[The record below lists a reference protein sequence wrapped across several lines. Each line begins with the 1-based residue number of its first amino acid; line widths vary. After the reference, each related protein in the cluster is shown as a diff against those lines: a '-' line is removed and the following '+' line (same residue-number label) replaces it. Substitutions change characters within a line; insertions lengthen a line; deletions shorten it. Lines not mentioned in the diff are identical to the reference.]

1 MACTLVQALLDQA
14 TAAVEALNDDEQGRR
29 RVAARALL
37 QESPTPT
44 AVLDRAG
51 EVEIVNDAWRVM
63 FHLLSAGAPVALPVA
78 IAAAAKEVLTTGVQ
92 VELDEVEVVTPR
104 RTCYLAVHLAPRRGP
119 QGELTGVIAVS
130 ADITDDVVRRKLEV
144 GDGALVWT
152 GDTSGLSNHA
162 NDCWRSYTGLA
173 TSAHWIEV
181 VHPDDRA
188 RCAQSIG
195 EAGRLRGSVEIEARL
210 RRHDGVYRWHRVRF
224 ASMLG
229 DRWLGAAVDV
239 HDARNM
245 EIERDELAS
254 RERAA
259 RADAEQANR
268 LKDQFLAAVSHELR
282 APLTTLLL
290 WEKVLRD
297 DASDAALRRR
307 ALDAIH
313 QSAMLQS
320 RLVADLLDVSRAIS
334 GKLYIDLRPVDITF
348 VLGEALQAFA
358 PVAAEKQ
365 LVLDTHIEPPIG
377 LVQADMVR
385 IRQVLDNLLSNA
397 IKFTD
402 PGGRVDVSLRR
413 LERSIEIEI
422 ADTGRGIAEELLP
435 GLFQPFYQG
444 DDALTRTHGGLG
456 LGLAIAHQL
465 VTLHHGTLSA
475 RSAGRGR
482 GATFT
487 VTLPASAARR
497 SSTPPTGLRPQSLD
511 GVRVLLVDDD
521 PRVRDALALLLR
533 RAGATVDT
541 AGSADD
547 ARARFAAAPPMILLC
562 DIAMPREDGYE
573 LIRKLRADGV
583 TTPAIA
589 LTALARAS
597 DARDA
602 LDAGFDEHIAKPVD
616 FERLV
621 SCIAALLGPERIA

>member
-1 MACTLVQALLDQA
+1 MASALVQALLDQA
-14 TAAVEALNDDEQGRR
+14 TSAVEVIDDAERARR
-29 RVAARALL
+29 RLAARALL
-37 QESPTPT
+37 HELPTPT
-44 AVLDRAG
+44 AVFDRAG
-51 EVEIVNDAWRVM
+51 ELEVVNHAWRVT
-63 FHLLSAGAPVALPVA
+63 FHQLSASGPMALPGA
-78 IAAAAKEVLTTGVQ
+78 ITAAAHDVQATGVA
-92 VELDEVEVVTPR
+92 VELHELEVVTPR
-104 RTCYLAVHLAPRRGP
+104 RTCYCAMRFAPRHGP
-119 QGELTGVIAVS
+119 SGELTGVIAVA

-144 GDGALVWT
+144 ADSALVWT
-152 GDTSGLSNHA
+152 GDGSGLSNHA
-162 NDCWRSYTGLA
+162 NEAWRSYTAQA
-173 TSAHWIEV
+173 TSAHWIDI

-188 RCAQSIG
+188 RCAQAIG
-195 EAGRLRGSVEIEARL
+195 EAARLRGSVEIEARL
-210 RRHDGVYRWHRVRF
+210 RRNDAAYRWHRVRF
-224 ASMLG
+224 ATMGG

-297 DASDAALRRR
+297 DSVDIEMRRH

-313 QSAMLQS
+313 HSAMLQS

-334 GKLYIDLRPVDITF
+334 GKLYVDLRPTDITF
-348 VLGEALQAFA
+348 VLGEALQGFA
-358 PVAAEKQ
+358 PAAAEKQ
-365 LVLDTHIEPPIG
+365 LVLETHIEPPIG
-377 LVQADMVR
+377 LVQADVVR
-385 IRQVLDNLLSNA
+385 MRQVLDNLLSNA

-435 GLFQPFYQG
+435 GLFQPFNQG
-444 DDALTRTHGGLG
+444 DDALTRMHGGLG

-475 RSAGRGR
+475 RSEGRGR
-482 GATFT
+482 GAIFT

-497 SSTPPTGLRPQSLD
+497 SSTPPTGLRPRSLE

-533 RAGATVDT
+533 RAGASVET
-541 AGSADD
+541 AESADA
-547 ARARFAAAPPMILLC
+547 ARAHLATDAPMVLLC

-573 LIRKLRADGV
+573 LIRKLRASGV
-583 TTPAIA
+583 MTPAIA

-602 LDAGFDEHIAKPVD
+602 LDAGFDEHLAKPVD

-621 SCIAALLGPERIA
+621 SSISALLEADRIA